1 MNRRDHKRAG
11 THKHMETVS
20 KYFDWH
26 NRLSFADEDRSAGW
40 KLQVFIYF
48 HRHLSAPAISP
59 DNSQVG
65 VAICHPF

>member
-1 MNRRDHKRAG
+1 LWPLFKLYLGLGMLDDNVYRRVG
-11 THKHMETVS
+11 T
-20 KYFDWH
+20 
-26 NRLSFADEDRSAGW
+26 ASASW

-48 HRHLSAPAISP
+48 HRHLSAPAMST